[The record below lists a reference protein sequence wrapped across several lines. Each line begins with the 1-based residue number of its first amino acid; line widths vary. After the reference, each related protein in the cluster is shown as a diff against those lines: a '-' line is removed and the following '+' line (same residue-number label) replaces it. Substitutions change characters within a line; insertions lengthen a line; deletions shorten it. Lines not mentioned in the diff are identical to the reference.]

1 MEALVV
7 GVPGAEE
14 EESPV
19 DPEHD
24 GGQASALPRPH
35 HSLPAPTQQGGS
47 IDTHITFLFKIS
59 FHLSKMQELICK
71 SIAVQSLNSF
81 REIAP
86 IPTKHPLS

>member
-14 EESPV
+14 EESSV

-35 HSLPAPTQQGGS
+35 HGLSAPTQQGGKA
-47 IDTHITFLFKIS
+47 DAHITVKHRI
-59 FHLSKMQELICK
+59 LSLCC
-71 SIAVQSLNSF
+71 
-81 REIAP
+81 
-86 IPTKHPLS
+86 